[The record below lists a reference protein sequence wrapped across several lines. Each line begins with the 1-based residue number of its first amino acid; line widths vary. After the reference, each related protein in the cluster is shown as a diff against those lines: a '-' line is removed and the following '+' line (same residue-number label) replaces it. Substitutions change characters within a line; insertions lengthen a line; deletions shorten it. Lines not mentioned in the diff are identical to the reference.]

1 MIESTTPKDNT
12 LNKEKNETEEIMEP
26 SVNLKLKHKTESEN
40 NKKTVDIKSIKA
52 DTDDNNEILDTMIK
66 EEIVGNDVDL

>member
-12 LNKEKNETEEIMEP
+12 LNKEKNETEEITEP

-40 NKKTVDIKSIKA
+40 NKKLSTLNQLKLIQTIIKKFLIQ
-52 DTDDNNEILDTMIK
+52 
-66 EEIVGNDVDL
+66 

>member
-12 LNKEKNETEEIMEP
+12 LNKEKNEIEEIMEP

-40 NKKTVDIKSIKA
+40 NKKLSTLNQLKLIQTIIKKFLIQ
-52 DTDDNNEILDTMIK
+52 
-66 EEIVGNDVDL
+66 

>member
-1 MIESTTPKDNT
+1 MTESTTPKDNT

-40 NKKTVDIKSIKA
+40 NKKLSTLNQLKLIQTIIKKFLIQ
-52 DTDDNNEILDTMIK
+52 
-66 EEIVGNDVDL
+66 

>member
-40 NKKTVDIKSIKA
+40 NKKTVDIKSTKA